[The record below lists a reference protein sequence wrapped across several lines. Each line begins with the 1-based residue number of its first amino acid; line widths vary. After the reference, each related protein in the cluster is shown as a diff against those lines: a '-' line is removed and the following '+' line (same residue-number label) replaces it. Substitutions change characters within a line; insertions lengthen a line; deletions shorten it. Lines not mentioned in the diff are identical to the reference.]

1 LFKGKTNRKLRIV
14 VSVILFCQSYL
25 ALASDA
31 PTLPDTIKSSTLEQ
45 AKIYLRNLPPLDS
58 SLFWPNV
65 KPAYFTENLNMFL
78 TNPLYSFDNKNTNFC
93 GYTAISFVALEMD
106 PVGYLKF
113 LVELYKSGEAKMGK
127 DLFKPSARVRE
138 HAGKLKYK
146 GMLDINPA
154 TQMWFLTLAD
164 HYKGYL
170 NIFNMRFHENDE
182 NKMWAA
188 TNFAKF
194 NRMLRKLF
202 DWKVQAKGADLV
214 HPPISDIYSY
224 LDEKLKTGIV
234 FLYLNNRLLYKKKHV
249 IARVG
254 IPTHYVLLKEIS
266 RQGNMINIIYMDGGR
281 KTHQQISPGFLKKIL
296 FGITYCTYK

>member
-1 LFKGKTNRKLRIV
+1 MNKPLADISSQNYTIKLFKGTPNKSLRI
-14 VSVILFCQSYL
+14 ILCLILCWQSFFV
-25 ALASDA
+25 AARNE
-31 PTLPDTIKSSTLEQ
+31 TVFTDTVKRSTFAE
-45 AKIYLRNLPPLDS
+45 AKIYLRFLPPLDS
-58 SLFWPNV
+58 SSFWPYI
-65 KPAYFTENLNMFL
+65 KPQYFLENLNMFL
-78 TNPLYSFDNKNTNFC
+78 SNPLYSFDNKNTNFC

-113 LVELYKSGEAKMGK
+113 MVELYNRGEAKMGK
-127 DLFKPSARVRE
+127 SFFKPSLRVRE

-170 NIFNMRFHENDE
+170 NVLNTRFHENDE

-202 DWKVQAKGADLV
+202 DWKVHAKGADLV
-214 HPPISDIYSY
+214 HPPIADIYSY
-224 LDEKLKTGIV
+224 LEEKLKTGIV
-234 FLYLNNRLLYKKKHV
+234 FL
-249 IARVG
+249 
-254 IPTHYVLLKEIS
+254 
-266 RQGNMINIIYMDGGR
+266 
-281 KTHQQISPGFLKKIL
+281 
-296 FGITYCTYK
+296 